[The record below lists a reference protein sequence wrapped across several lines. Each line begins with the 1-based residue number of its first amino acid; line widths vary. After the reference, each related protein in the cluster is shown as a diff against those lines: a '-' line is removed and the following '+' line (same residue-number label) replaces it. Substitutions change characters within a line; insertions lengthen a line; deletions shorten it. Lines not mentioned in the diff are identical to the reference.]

1 MSVKDFNAR
10 AWSWTLFNYNDEDIS
25 HIKSI
30 KQIYLVFGYEICP
43 KTLKPHLQGFIY
55 FKDAKTFSATKKAF
69 KNKEVHLEV
78 SHGTPDENRKYCL
91 KIRPVDLVANEK
103 FEEYGECP
111 QQGRRTDVET
121 VREELKS
128 GNGMRGVV
136 RVATNL
142 QQLKIAEAILKY
154 EEPKR
159 TWCPV
164 VEWFYGGTGTGKSRA
179 AHELFEGK
187 DFYRKTA
194 NSGKW
199 FEGYD
204 AHEFVI
210 IDDLDTSAFN
220 YKCLLDLLDRY
231 ETRVE
236 TKGGSRQ
243 FLAKHIIITSSTHPK
258 ILFSYESAQGAEL
271 LRRITNIKEFASIS
285 I

>member
-1 MSVKDFNAR
+1 MSNKIINAR
-10 AWSWTLFNYNDEDIS
+10 AWSWTLFDYSDESIA
-25 HIKSI
+25 HIKSM
-30 KQIYLVFGYEICP
+30 KFMYLVFGYETCP
-43 KTLKPHLQGFIY
+43 TTNKPHLQGFIY
-55 FKDAKTFSATKKAF
+55 FKDAKTFTATKKAF
-69 KNKEVHLEV
+69 KNPTIHIEA
-78 SHGTPDENRKYCL
+78 SHHSPDENRKYCL
-91 KIRPVDLVANEK
+91 KIRAIDTAPNEQ

-121 VREELKS
+121 VREQLND

-142 QQLKIAEAILKY
+142 QQIKIAEAILKY

-159 TWCPV
+159 TWVPT
-164 VEWFYGGTGTGKSRA
+164 VEWFWGGTGTGKSRA
-179 AHELFEGK
+179 AHQTFEDK
-187 DFYRKTA
+187 DFFRKTA

-204 AHEFVI
+204 GHSNVI
-210 IDDLDTSAFN
+210 IDDIDITAFN

-243 FLAKHIIITSSTHPK
+243 FLAKHIIITSSRTPQEM
-258 ILFSYESAQGAEL
+258 FACEQQQGAEL
-271 LRRITNIKEFASIS
+271 LRRITTIKHFT
-285 I
+285 